1 MWFPLLNFS
10 HYDIRDNSL
19 SRHSIII
26 PERLV
31 KYCKQQG
38 YQTVGLCDHSSL
50 AYSVKFYKACK
61 EANIK
66 PIFGLSV
73 PTDLGYVRVFAKNK
87 IGYKSLNKLL
97 SKSIVNKTIKVSE
110 IAELSQN
117 NFLVLIGELE
127 SDFINRSQT
136 REPLE
141 LLKCYHRL
149 FGVNLY
155 LANDIANLK
164 NRRLIL
170 DTAKQL
176 DINLNLIDVNSAYY
190 LKREDAKD
198 QLVPLCLSKNIKL
211 KDIKTETDPVF
222 CKFLEN
228 EDFRILTK
236 EESEGLSSGGL
247 ENYVEEFNI
256 TDLPE
261 IYKYK
266 CPNGLSSEDYLTQ
279 LAREGWKRKF
289 KNWDK
294 KLYGDRIKEE
304 LEIIKKYKLS
314 DYFLIV
320 QDYMN
325 FARKKW
331 YCSSGR
337 GSAGGSLLS
346 YLLNITE
353 IDPIP
358 YGLIFSRFINVGR
371 FTETSWSPPDIDSDF
386 PTYARQEIIK
396 YIIDTFG
403 KDHVCQV
410 ATFSRMMG
418 RSALSDVLKAH
429 DYDFKET
436 KIITKYVPSESAVAD
451 ELQEMKKDTGMASLV
466 LWSLENQP
474 ELKQWCEYKKGSFD
488 GPLAAEFQQAI
499 RLEGVKRSIGQHA
512 SAVLL
517 SKNFLDES
525 VPLVYNNDGEL
536 IAAMEYPDLESIGLL
551 KLDILGLDLLDKM
564 EHAVKLIRS
573 KKIENSV
580 APKGK

>member
-10 HYDIRDNSL
+10 HYDVRDNIL

-26 PERLV
+26 PEKLV
-31 KYCKQQG
+31 KYCKEQG
-38 YQTVGLCDHSSL
+38 YQSVGLCDHSSL

-61 EANIK
+61 EAKIK

-73 PTDLGYVRVFAKNK
+73 PTELGYVRVFAKNK
-87 IGYKSLNKLL
+87 IGYQSLNKLL
-97 SKSIVNKTIKVSE
+97 SKSIVNKTVKVNE
-110 IAELSQN
+110 IAELSNN
-117 NFLVLIGELE
+117 NFLVVIGELE
-127 SDFINRSQT
+127 SDFINRSKSHD
-136 REPLE
+136 PLE
-141 LLKCYHRL
+141 VLKSYHRL
-149 FGVNLY
+149 FGNNLY
-155 LANDIANLK
+155 LANDIANIH
-164 NRRLIL
+164 NRKVIL
-170 DTAKQL
+170 DTARQW
-176 DINLNLIDVNSAYY
+176 DVNLNFIDTNSAYY
-190 LKREDAKD
+190 LKKEVAKD
-198 QLVPLCLSKNIKL
+198 QLVPLVLSKNLRL
-211 KDIKTETDPVF
+211 KDIHTEEAKNDPVF
-222 CKFLEN
+222 YKFIEN

-236 EESEGLSSGGL
+236 EESEGLSSGGF
-247 ENYVEEFNI
+247 ENYIEEFDI
-256 TDLPE
+256 TGLPG

-266 CPNGLSSEDYLTQ
+266 CPNGLSSEEYLTQ

-386 PTYARQEIIK
+386 PTYARQEVIK
-396 YIIDTFG
+396 YIVDTFG
-403 KDHVCQV
+403 KQHVCGV

-429 DYDFKET
+429 DFDFKES
-436 KIITKYVPSESAVAD
+436 KIITKYVPNESAVAD
-451 ELQEMKKDTGMASLV
+451 ELQEMKKNGISSLV
-466 LWSLENQP
+466 LWSLEHQP
-474 ELKQWCEYKKGSFD
+474 ELKQWCEYKKGNFD
-488 GPLAAEFQQAI
+488 GPLALEFQQAI
-499 RLEGVKRSIGQHA
+499 RLEGVKRFIGQHA

-517 SKNFLDES
+517 SKNPLDES
-525 VPLVYNNDGEL
+525 VPLVYNSHGEL
-536 IAAMEYPDLESIGLL
+536 IAAMEYPDLESMGLL

-564 EHAVKLIRS
+564 EHAVKLIKN
-573 KKIENSV
+573 KKIK
-580 APKGK
+580 KG